1 MPSSDNGLKVCSF
14 NAKCDELDYKCCIK
28 DACFENKCGR
38 ANKIPDSLVA
48 AMIAVTILPS
58 RADIY
63 NIQNV
68 RNKCVV
74 EHLVKEIV
82 RVKDITDELDE
93 DDCSCMD
100 PAFILDI
107 ACRLNSF
114 DFLCPDAVAVKD
126 ALASCKI
133 CNLDYVDASAS
144 AVVNCDSRQIT
155 ASVLRYKNVSE
166 YNAYYNGTCLT
177 LVKKSLCLCPETHGI
192 PCVDSLVLFFEYNEK
207 RFINVNVNLGDL
219 VNSFDDLG
227 CKKEKVDSIICFLR
241 KYQDCGAVLMTGAF
255 GDLDYDTRQLF
266 FQGDAKIP
274 EIAQRMLANGV
285 SESPVPSDF
294 PCDLND
300 PVYEV
305 MEFLL
310 KTCNAETIPYTWLL
324 QYLRLKGC
332 KKCCLYKLVCKD
344 SSKCGKSCRSLC
356 RPCAPKSCAPC
367 VAPCKE
373 ERKGH
378 NGSDLHLQLGTS
390 NRSHLR
396 NVLRKTDKHSSNHS
410 SSRSEHSRSEH
421 SRSEHSHSEH
431 SDADGSTVGSDK
443 GTFKSFSHG
452 NFGGPGCE
460 KDCVVA
466 EKCCCEP
473 KCFKVCVDNCPVKYK
488 SCEHCNADK
497 CEIRCKEQYECEC
510 DQSKHLVRVNICKDL
525 CKKENKCE
533 ENVCPPDSCDG
544 FKYCDTLT
552 VLKKE
557 LCLYNSLN
565 KIEDINNRYTG
576 FYDHFNRCID
586 CKYPRGMFQAW
597 AMCEEYEKPRKTS
610 RVIDNNSELLAL
622 DHFLVSECLK
632 NNITCASLSDLCIE
646 KCGKSVNSLICHKD
660 LKHFN
665 SIRKNP
671 FVISGLG
678 CPVGS
683 SALSIGGVSV
693 VPEDNQFVFEYG
705 GSVVR
710 SFFTHRVYCVNF
722 EFPHKNKGCE
732 VDCGESLHGLG
743 LTSLWSVLC
752 RFGCDSVDIGV
763 FERFGLDA
771 HPYFR
776 DFFWKT
782 YPRRFLT
789 TDHGN
794 MDPVNKLASRFGECD
809 NNALVSIQKRHSIC
823 EEDFYKH
830 LLCVFSNTEN
840 RDQFVLTISFMEA
853 LYRVDKMKNLLDC
866 KEAKLLSDR
875 CLVEN
880 LFRFLSKCF
889 VENPKLTDFLS
900 HQGELG
906 KLLEGQCAKSKHS
919 ALISVDYNKIY
930 CLVNALS
937 FSLKDNCLLMEI
949 LCRHAARSLV
959 YGGCRGCCTFVQ
971 PCDKKAVERGIKCL
985 LNFLNLGCDDD
996 RLVCIFR
1003 DLVCGANPKHIVTE
1017 LVEEVDEH
1025 LVITV
1030 LFYLISMPLCDF
1042 FRKCD

>member
-58 RADIY
+58 KADVY

-68 RNKCVV
+68 KNKCVV
-74 EHLVKEIV
+74 EHLVKEIA
-82 RVKDITDELDE
+82 RVKDITDELE
-93 DDCSCMD
+93 DDHCASLD
-100 PAFILDI
+100 SAFVLDI

-126 ALASCKI
+126 ALACCKI

-144 AVVNCDSRQIT
+144 AVVNCDSQQIT
-155 ASVLRYKNVSE
+155 ANVLKYKGVEE

-177 LVKKSLCLCPETHGI
+177 LVKKSLCLCPETHSI
-192 PCVDSLVLFFEYNEK
+192 PGVDSLVLFFEYNEK

-219 VNSFDDLG
+219 VNSFEEIG
-227 CKKEKVDSIICFLR
+227 CKKNKVDSIICFLR
-241 KYQDCGAVLMTGAF
+241 KYKDCGAVLMTGAF
-255 GDLDYDTRQLF
+255 GDLDYDTRQLL
-266 FQGDAKIP
+266 FQGDARIP

-285 SESPVPSDF
+285 CESPVPSDF

-332 KKCCLYKLVCKD
+332 KKSCLYKLVCKN
-344 SSKCGKSCRSLC
+344 SSKCGKSCKCFSVPSTSSC
-356 RPCAPKSCAPC
+356 CAPC
-367 VAPCKE
+367 ASSAPHKS
-373 ERKGH
+373 GSH
-378 NGSDLHLQLGTS
+378 NDKKHSDLHLQLGSS

-396 NVLRKTDKHSSNHS
+396 NVMRKTDKHIGKRNRSV
-410 SSRSEHSRSEH
+410 SRSRSRS
-421 SRSEHSHSEH
+421 RSVDRSHHNDHHNDHEASY
-431 SDADGSTVGSDK
+431 
-443 GTFKSFSHG
+443 KSFSHG
-452 NFGGPGCE
+452 NFGGPGCD
-460 KDCVVA
+460 KPACVSA
-466 EKCCCEP
+466 KKCCCEP
-473 KCFKVCVDNCPVKYK
+473 KCVKVCVDNCRIKYK
-488 SCEHCNADK
+488 TCGHCDADK
-497 CEIRCKEQYECEC
+497 CDIRCKEQYECKC
-510 DQSKHLVRVNICKDL
+510 DQSKHLVKVNVCKDL
-525 CKKENKCE
+525 CCKKEKCE
-533 ENVCPPDSCDG
+533 DEVCPPDSCDG

-565 KIEDINNRYTG
+565 KIEDVNNRYTG

-597 AMCEEYEKPRKTS
+597 AMCEEYDKPRKTS

-622 DHFLVSECLK
+622 DHFLVSDCLR
-632 NNITCASLSDLCIE
+632 NSITCASLSDLCIE
-646 KCGKSVNSLICHKD
+646 KCGRSVNSLICNKD

-671 FVISGLG
+671 YVISGNG
-678 CPVGS
+678 CPDNKGT
-683 SALSIGGVSV
+683 LSIGGVSI
-693 VPEDNQFVFEYG
+693 VPENNQFVFEYG

-752 RFGCDSVDIGV
+752 RFGCSSVDICTL
-763 FERFGLDA
+763 ERFGLDA

-782 YPRRFLT
+782 YPRRFHT
-789 TDHGN
+789 THSGN
-794 MDPVNKLASRFGECD
+794 LDPVTKLASKFGECD
-809 NNALVSIQKRHSIC
+809 NNALVSIQKKRCIT
-823 EEDFYKH
+823 EEEFYKH
-830 LLCVFSNTEN
+830 LLCVFSNIEN
-840 RDQFVLTISFMEA
+840 RDRFILTIAFMES
-853 LYRVDKMKNLLDC
+853 LYRVDKMRNLLDHDDV
-866 KEAKLLSDR
+866 KLLDQK
-875 CLVEN
+875 CLLDD
-880 LFRFLSKCF
+880 LFRFLGKCF
-889 VENPKLTDFLS
+889 GENPKLTDFLC

-906 KLLEGQCAKSKHS
+906 RLLEGQCAKSKHS
-919 ALISVDYNKIY
+919 ALIHVDYKKIA
-930 CLVNALS
+930 CLVNVLS

-949 LCRHAARSLV
+949 LCRHAARSLIFSNS
-959 YGGCRGCCTFVQ
+959 CGCCEFIEAR
-971 PCDKKAVERGIKCL
+971 DKKAVERAIKCL
-985 LNFLNLGCDDD
+985 LNDLNLDCDNSK
-996 RLVCIFR
+996 LVCILK
-1003 DLVCGANPKHIVTE
+1003 DLVCGTNPK
-1017 LVEEVDEH
+1017 LVVHDLICEIKENKV
-1025 LVITV
+1025 VPV
-1030 LFYLISMPLCDF
+1030 LFALINTSLCNF
-1042 FRKCD
+1042 FKKND